1 MAIDGNDM
9 AAKRQRRERKV
20 QFTQD
25 CSSQSCLISLVHE
38 FILLSSLFSSLKIH
52 ALNEYFNIVLD
63 FQEEGGIN
71 Y

>member
-1 MAIDGNDM
+1 M
-9 AAKRQRRERKV
+9 

-25 CSSQSCLISLVHE
+25 CSCLISLVHE

-63 FQEEGGIN
+63 FQEGGGIN